1 MNRPDIFDNSIIFEK
16 SNLSRGNMIR
26 YKVDVIQKLKEAGY
40 STYRLQKEKLLATTT
55 LVKLRNGNTTITVES
70 LNAIC
75 DMLECQPGD
84 LLEWHREEDTW

>member
-1 MNRPDIFDNSIIFEK
+1 MF
-16 SNLSRGNMIR
+16 R
-26 YKVDVIQKLKEAGY
+26 YKVDIISRLKEAGY

-55 LVKLRNGNTTITVES
+55 LVKLRNGNTTITLES

-84 LLEWHREEDTW
+84 LLEWYPADSENGGPGR

>member
-1 MNRPDIFDNSIIFEK
+1 MF
-16 SNLSRGNMIR
+16 R
-26 YKVDVIQKLKEAGY
+26 YKVDIISRLKEAGY

-55 LVKLRNGNTTITVES
+55 LVKLRNGNTTITLES

-84 LLEWHREEDTW
+84 LIEWYRDESSE

>member
-1 MNRPDIFDNSIIFEK
+1 
-16 SNLSRGNMIR
+16 MIR

-70 LNAIC
+70 LNAVC
-75 DMLECQPGD
+75 DMLKCQPGD
-84 LLEWHREEDTW
+84 ILEWYPKE

>member
-1 MNRPDIFDNSIIFEK
+1 
-16 SNLSRGNMIR
+16 MIR
-26 YKVDVIQKLKEAGY
+26 YKVDIIEKLKEAGY

-55 LVKLRNGNTTITVES
+55 LVKLRNGKTTITVES

-84 LLEWHREEDTW
+84 LLEWYPAKEEDTAVKD